1 MADANEKHSDR
12 TVSADVIERK
22 ALRFISQHTEKPSD
36 RLWFT
41 IVPTTPH
48 HGENIK
54 APAQLV
60 TIAFQIPSVTDMI
73 HSSSG
78 CRHDP

>member
-36 RLWFT
+36 WL
-41 IVPTTPH
+41 
-48 HGENIK
+48 
-54 APAQLV
+54 
-60 TIAFQIPSVTDMI
+60 
-73 HSSSG
+73 
-78 CRHDP
+78 